1 MPDPGSVTNWI
12 VNLQEGEQSV
22 AQQQVWNRYFQSLV
36 NVARNKMRNSNRREL
51 DEEDAVL
58 SAFDSFFHRVQN
70 GQFPDLQD
78 RTSLWPLLV
87 KITVRKALNQQ
98 RRAMALKRRSSGESV
113 VGTDEENARWMEQV
127 AGEHPTPEMVAE
139 TAERAQQLLDQ
150 LDGDSYRQ
158 VAQLKLE
165 GYTNKEIAEQLG
177 VIERTIERRLV
188 HIRNVWSQYIDS
200 EDQ

>member
-1 MPDPGSVTNWI
+1 MSDPGSVTNWI
-12 VNLQEGEQSV
+12 AHLQEGEQSI

-36 NVARNKMRNSNRREL
+36 NVARNKMRDANRREL

-58 SAFDSFFHRVQN
+58 SAFDSFFQRVQN

-98 RRAMALKRRSSGESV
+98 RRAMAQKRRASGESV
-113 VGTDEENARWMEQV
+113 VANDQENARWMEQV
-127 AGEHPTPEMVAE
+127 AGQQPTPEMVAE
-139 TAERAQQLLDQ
+139 TTEQAHHLLDQ
-150 LDGDSYRQ
+150 LEGDSYRS

-188 HIRNVWSQYIDS
+188 HIRNVWSQYIDA
-200 EDQ
+200 DY